1 MSYRDLSFPHDAV
14 GTLSI
19 LFVLLGLVVTFL
31 VAEQPQG
38 LRALQLNLKLLRG
51 RQKNPKEVVLLYIEA
66 EKCPRIDFND
76 KNRGRYN
83 NDKIFLHSKKNEHP
97 LSTSIHTSKHS

>member
-1 MSYRDLSFPHDAV
+1 MHNLSNYIDFTLCDCSSDITAYQQWVILSDVMSYRDLSFPHDAV
-14 GTLSI
+14 CAVSI

-51 RQKNPKEVVLLYIEA
+51 GKKVV
-66 EKCPRIDFND
+66 R
-76 KNRGRYN
+76 
-83 NDKIFLHSKKNEHP
+83 
-97 LSTSIHTSKHS
+97 SIIL

>member
-14 GTLSI
+14 CALSI
-19 LFVLLGLVVTFL
+19 LFVLLGLVVTLL

-51 RQKNPKEVVLLYIEA
+51 GREHKIDVGRLFPLHINA
-66 EKCPRIDFND
+66 ENFQRFDFD
-76 KNRGRYN
+76 GKKKTETGIKMRVTIIMRNRECVN
-83 NDKIFLHSKKNEHP
+83 TNK
-97 LSTSIHTSKHS
+97 